1 MVLLSLLTG
10 IILLIV
16 AGVTRVSMLSGVGVL
31 LFFCIAAIICVLCG
45 LGMLIKLLGKGVFSL
60 LKCVIFLIL
69 MLVPAINIIALIA
82 LCIICI
88 RSLRNN

>member
-16 AGVTRVSMLSGVGVL
+16 AGVTIVSM
-31 LFFCIAAIICVLCG
+31 LCG

-69 MLVPAINIIALIA
+69 MLVPAVNIIALIA

>member
-16 AGVTRVSMLSGVGVL
+16 AGVTIVSMLSDVGVL

-45 LGMLIKLLGKGVFSL
+45 LGMLINLLGKGAFSL